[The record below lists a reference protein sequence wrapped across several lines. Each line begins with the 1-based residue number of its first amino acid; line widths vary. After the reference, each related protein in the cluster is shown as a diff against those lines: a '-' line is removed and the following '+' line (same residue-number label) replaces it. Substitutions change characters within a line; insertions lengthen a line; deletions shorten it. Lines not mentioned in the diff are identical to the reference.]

1 MKIITHLILLIIMLM
16 KDILTITVLKEALVL
31 FIFIIKE
38 LVKFEICSDDNQCKE
53 RVLAYH

>member
-31 FIFIIKE
+31 FIFIII
-38 LVKFEICSDDNQCKE
+38 EICSDDNQCKE